1 MEKTWV
7 MARAGSV
14 MRGRASD
21 CDTIRLSGYS
31 TATSRR
37 NHDNWTPQELSTN
50 ASAIG
55 SCLGVVVGIPDTVC
69 QITRADS
76 AARVSRK
83 WKDYGNTQWD
93 ATSAAIAEIGH

>member
-1 MEKTWV
+1 LDAPRVIHQRKRYWKLF
-7 MARAGSV
+7 
-14 MRGRASD
+14 D
-21 CDTIRLSGYS
+21 
-31 TATSRR
+31 
-37 NHDNWTPQELSTN
+37 
-50 ASAIG
+50 
-55 SCLGVVVGIPDTVC
+55 VVVGIPDTVC